1 MPSTVSLR
9 YARAL
14 VDAVTGQR
22 VSVSQTALAAIPV
35 QLDGFEALLR
45 ENTEL
50 RTLFS
55 TPAISTA
62 KKRAVLADLASR
74 LELEPLAKN
83 FLNVLIQHDRM
94 SLLGEIVAAFRTL
107 LDERTGVA
115 VAEITTARPLEET
128 EKQDLA
134 RALGARTG
142 RQVRMK
148 FALDPGLIGGV
159 TARVGGTIYDGSVR
173 GQLDRLRADLMS
185 G

>member
-22 VSVSQTALAAIPV
+22 VGVSPAALAAIPA
-35 QLDGFEALLR
+35 QLDGFETLLR
-45 ENTEL
+45 ENAEL

-62 KKRAVLADLASR
+62 KKRAVLTELSTR

-94 SLLGEIVAAFRTL
+94 SLLGEIAAAFRTL

-115 VAEITTARPLEET
+115 VAEVTTARPLEEA
-128 EKQDLA
+128 EKQELA
-134 RALGARTG
+134 GALAARTG

-148 FALDPGLIGGV
+148 FSLDPGLIGGI
-159 TARVGGTIYDGSVR
+159 TARVGSTIYDGSVR